1 MSTTIA
7 DVAHAVGYT
16 LPGLFLWLVVAV
28 LRATGRRAAA
38 AENAPRWARRYYR
51 LVTALLFA
59 IGAGLLAIGL
69 GLAVAVLR
77 R

>member
-1 MSTTIA
+1 MSLTIA
-7 DVAHAVGYT
+7 DIVHAVGYA
-16 LPGLFLWLVVAV
+16 LPGLVLWLVAAV

-38 AENAPRWARRYYR
+38 AEKAPRWARHYYR
-51 LVTALLFA
+51 FVTALLFA
-59 IGAGLLAIGL
+59 VGTWLLAIGL